1 MIQIPSDIKIKFD
14 AVLVKK
20 TIPGRSRS
28 DYSKWLRYYLDF
40 CHKYRFDQLN
50 KESLTYFVKKLQ
62 DKNQTAQQQKQAV
75 HAVSIYYEVSQSGS
89 QKKTIA
95 GTNIEVSSTNNG
107 DLKLT
112 NASWKSA
119 YNDLNS
125 EIKIRHYSPKTLKA
139 YTGWAGQFQAFTRSK
154 DPQLLAASDV
164 KDFLTFLAVKRKV
177 SASSQNQAFNALL
190 FFFRHVIKNEFGEL
204 KDVVRA
210 KRKPYIP
217 VVLSREEIEAII
229 TNLSYPYDLIVKLLY
244 GCGLRISECM
254 NLRIHNFNFDTGV
267 LTVHDGKGKKDR
279 TVPLPETIIPEL
291 KTHLEV
297 VINLHG
303 SDLDS
308 GYAGAFLVGLLEK
321 KYKNAA

>member
-1 MIQIPSDIKIKFD
+1 
-14 AVLVKK
+14 VL
-20 TIPGRSRS
+20 
-28 DYSKWLRYYLDF
+28 
-40 CHKYRFDQLN
+40 
-50 KESLTYFVKKLQ
+50 
-62 DKNQTAQQQKQAV
+62 
-75 HAVSIYYEVSQSGS
+75 QSGS
-89 QKKTIA
+89 QKKIE

-112 NASWKSA
+112 NASWKSVF
-119 YNDLNS
+119 NDLNS

-139 YTGWAGQFQAFTRSK
+139 YTGWARQFQAFTRSK
-154 DPQLLAASDV
+154 DPQLLSASDV

-190 FFFRHVIKNEFGEL
+190 FLFRHVIKNEFGEL

-217 VVLSREEIEAII
+217 VVLSREEVDSDIEC
-229 TNLSYPYDLIVKLLY
+229 LSYPYDLIVKLLY
-244 GCGLRISECM
+244 GCGLRLSECL
-254 NLRIHNFNFDTGV
+254 NLRIQNFNFDACI

-291 KTHLEV
+291 KTHLGAV
-297 VINLHG
+297 VNLHDRDI
-303 SDLDS
+303 DL

-321 KYKNAA
+321 KYKNAAKELVWQWFFPARTLTFVPEAEEYKRHHLHEAHVQKAIKRAVKKAKIFKRASAHTFRHSFASHLLQANYDIRTIREW